1 MIRPTE
7 ISPFRLGI
15 RGQEAVSDE
24 TLAALFAL
32 PAFRIV
38 AAALPDPLL
47 AVDSDENILF
57 LNAAMAQLSGIPA
70 ASAERLPLANFLRRA
85 GFRLEE
91 NPEDEGRTD
100 GLARLVSTADG
111 RFLPVQRRVLASG
124 ELARGYRLYIVRPGE
139 TPVLPRR
146 ASRAAPRADAPELA
160 LPPGLKE
167 QVQRA
172 TRAYRR
178 GVRILLLGESGVGK
192 TVIAR
197 HVHDLAAGK
206 EAPFVHVNCGSI
218 PETLFESEMFGYER
232 GAFTGALQ
240 AGKRGFVEAARGG
253 TLFLDEVGEIP
264 LSSQAK
270 LLKFL
275 EDSTIQPVGS
285 PVSKRIETT
294 VITATNR
301 DLREMIAQGRF
312 REDLFYRIATFPMLV
327 PSLRDRPDKEA
338 LLDALL
344 AKVNVG
350 RQPQLR
356 LAPDCRA
363 ALLAAHLPGNVRELS
378 GIIDYLDIVADE
390 VAMPKHLETVLSVA
404 GAPPAVPF
412 LQAEG
417 TTLKEMT
424 AVFED
429 QVLRDAIARYGS
441 KREAAQH
448 LGIDNATL
456 IRKLRR
462 LPGQGL
468 AG

>member
-1 MIRPTE
+1 MISPTE

-15 RGQEAVSDE
+15 RGQETVSDE
-24 TLAALFAL
+24 TLAALFTL

-47 AVDSDENILF
+47 AVDADENILF
-57 LNAAMAQLSGIPA
+57 LNTAMAQLSGIPA
-70 ASAERLPLANFLRRA
+70 ASAERLPLANFLCRA

-124 ELARGYRLYIVRPGE
+124 ELARGHRLYIVRPGE
-139 TPVLPRR
+139 TPALPRR
-146 ASRAAPRADAPELA
+146 PARAMPRAAEGAGLA

-197 HVHDLAAGK
+197 HIHDLAAGK
-206 EAPFVHVNCGSI
+206 DAPFVHVNCGSI

-240 AGKRGFVEAARGG
+240 AGKRGFAEAARGG

-301 DLREMIAQGRF
+301 DLREMIGQGRF
-312 REDLFYRIATFPMLV
+312 RGDLFYRIATFPMLV

-338 LLDALL
+338 LLDTLL
-344 AKVNVG
+344 AKVNAG
-350 RQPQLR
+350 RQLQLR
-356 LAPDCRA
+356 LSPGCRA
-363 ALLAAHLPGNVRELS
+363 ALLAAYLPGNVRELS

-390 VAMPKHLETVLSVA
+390 LATPEHLETVLSVEA
-404 GAPPAVPF
+404 APPAALPAQEECV
-412 LQAEG
+412 
-417 TTLKEMT
+417 TLKEMT

-441 KREAAQH
+441 KREAAQR

-462 LPGQGL
+462 LTG
-468 AG
+468 

>member
-15 RGQEAVSDE
+15 RGQEIVSNE
-24 TLAALFAL
+24 TLTALFAL

-38 AAALPDPLL
+38 AAALSEPLL
-47 AVDSDENILF
+47 AVDPDENILF
-57 LNAAMAQLSGIPA
+57 LNEAMAQFSGIPA
-70 ASAERLPLANFLRRA
+70 ASAERLPLASFLRRA

-100 GLARLVSTADG
+100 GLAQLVSTADG

-124 ELARGYRLYIVRPGE
+124 ELARGHRLYIARTGE
-139 TPVLPRR
+139 APALPHR
-146 ASRAAPRADAPELA
+146 SPRAAPRTADAPGLA

-172 TRAYRR
+172 TKAYRR

-197 HVHDLAAGK
+197 HVHDLAAGRD
-206 EAPFVHVNCGSI
+206 APFVHVNCGSI

-312 REDLFYRIATFPMLV
+312 RGDLFYRIATFPMVV

-344 AKVNVG
+344 AKVNIG

-356 LAPDCRA
+356 LAPECRA
-363 ALLAAHLPGNVRELS
+363 ALLAAYLPGNVRELS

-390 VAMPKHLETVLSVA
+390 MATPKHLQTVLSVA
-404 GAPPAVPF
+404 GAPPAVPSS
-412 LQAEG
+412 QVEG
-417 TTLKEMT
+417 ATLKEMT
-424 AVFED
+424 AAFED
-429 QVLRDAIARYGS
+429 QVLRDAIAKYGS
-441 KREAAQH
+441 KREAAQR

-462 LPGQGL
+462 LTG
-468 AG
+468 

>member
-15 RGQEAVSDE
+15 RGQEIVSDE
-24 TLAALFAL
+24 TLTALFAL

-38 AAALPDPLL
+38 AAALPEPLL
-47 AVDSDENILF
+47 AVDPDENILF
-57 LNAAMAQLSGIPA
+57 LNVAMAQFSGIPA
-70 ASAERLPLANFLRRA
+70 ASAERLPLASFLRRA

-124 ELARGYRLYIVRPGE
+124 ELARGHRLYIARTGE
-139 TPVLPRR
+139 APAPPRR
-146 ASRAAPRADAPELA
+146 SPRAAPRSADAPELA
-160 LPPGLKE
+160 LPPSLKE
-167 QVQRA
+167 QVQCA
-172 TRAYRR
+172 TKAYRR

-197 HVHDLAAGK
+197 HVHDLAAGRD
-206 EAPFVHVNCGSI
+206 APFVHVNCGSI

-312 REDLFYRIATFPMLV
+312 RGDLFYRIATFPMLV

-344 AKVNVG
+344 AKVNIG

-356 LAPDCRA
+356 LAPECRA
-363 ALLAAHLPGNVRELS
+363 TLLCAYLPGNVRELS

-390 VAMPKHLETVLSVA
+390 MATPRHLQAVLSVA
-404 GAPPAVPF
+404 GARQAAPPV
-412 LQAEG
+412 QVEG
-417 TTLKEMT
+417 ATLKEMT
-424 AVFED
+424 AAFED
-429 QVLRDAIARYGS
+429 QVLRDAIAKYGS

-462 LPGQGL
+462 LTG
-468 AG
+468 